1 MRGSG
6 RPGRRAGPGGPGAPA
21 RCKAFLVAV
30 VATCGLFAGVARAQP
45 SPLLA
50 DLPAALQEKVAKSID
65 ASLQSRSVASDR
77 SANDLGWDC
86 LAATELAAAG
96 DARAE
101 VRLRLIVAELQRDLL
116 TSAQGK
122 PMGWTASVTD
132 AKRCPAG
139 GYDAFGDGS
148 CNPPDTAYAF
158 QTGLGIACLARAA
171 GPLRDARLLA
181 ISRQVLSS
189 WEAMA
194 MPQTPCRECLY
205 FATSSHANDAG
216 RYVRNM
222 NVFMAFGAA
231 SLGAAGDASAMRVAQ
246 RALASESAE
255 QRRGNKGYLGVLDP
269 QWIRS
274 RTEADRI
281 ENHAASIAVLTR
293 QAAALTGDAELRRH
307 ALAVWN
313 DWALCDNER
322 CRKATCSYW
331 AADPARC
338 QATQTAAHCAF
349 RHDDARARDLCLQYL
364 GRVPGVGSFGV
375 WSLGVGAARR

>member
-1 MRGSG
+1 MSDSG
-6 RPGRRAGPGGPGAPA
+6 WPRRRAGPGRPAAPA
-21 RCKAFLVAV
+21 RGKAFLVAV
-30 VATCGLFAGVARAQP
+30 VAMFGVFAGVARAQP

-50 DLPAALQEKVAKSID
+50 DLPAALQEKVAKSVD
-65 ASLQSRSVASDR
+65 ASLQSRSVAPDR

-86 LAATELAAAG
+86 LAATELGAAG

-101 VRLRLIVAELQRDLL
+101 ARLRLIVAELQRDLL
-116 TSAQGK
+116 ASTQGK
-122 PMGWTASVTD
+122 PMGWKASVTD

-171 GPLRDARLLA
+171 GPLRDPRLLTSA
-181 ISRQVLSS
+181 RQVLSS
-189 WEAMA
+189 WEALA
-194 MPQTPCRECLY
+194 MPKAPCRDCLY
-205 FATSSHANDAG
+205 FPTSSHANDAG

-231 SLGAAGDASAMRVAQ
+231 SLGAAGDASAQRVAQ
-246 RALASESAE
+246 RALASELVE
-255 QRRGNKGYLGVLDP
+255 QGRGNKGYLGVLDP
-269 QWIRS
+269 QWIKS

-281 ENHAASIAVLTR
+281 ENHAASIAVLAR
-293 QAAALTGDAELRRH
+293 QTAALTGDAEIRRH
-307 ALAVWN
+307 ALAVWQ
-313 DWALCDNER
+313 DWAFCSNDR
-322 CRKATCSYW
+322 CRSATCSYW

-349 RHDDARARDLCLQYL
+349 RQDDARARELCLQFL
-364 GRVPGVGSFGV
+364 GRVEGVGSFGIWAV
-375 WSLGVGAARR
+375 GVGAARR